1 MKIYNETQTVELV
14 KEQCDLTKGYFK
26 ESKKIVGVR
35 PSLIEEIKNIDGSST
50 TTTYSTLNIYENIL
64 VYVPYTQKQLLNQE
78 KTDLEMW
85 FETEYREIFEKCT
98 RKISMGLK
106 MKDGSE
112 PVIKLQELYVLAETN
127 ANRINEIEKI
137 LKTL

>member
-1 MKIYNETQTVELV
+1 
-14 KEQCDLTKGYFK
+14 
-26 ESKKIVGVR
+26 
-35 PSLIEEIKNIDGSST
+35 
-50 TTTYSTLNIYENIL
+50 
-64 VYVPYTQKQLLNQE
+64 
-78 KTDLEMW
+78 MW
-85 FETEYREIFEKCT
+85 FETKYREIFEKCT

-112 PVIKLQELYVLAETN
+112 PVIKLQELYALAETN